1 MATALP
7 SSDRPRL
14 LDVADDLRQGDTIR
28 LRFRTGFDR
37 WVGYLIPLLFLVALL
52 PILDLVWYIGSTAL
66 PTMALSTITSFGSYE
81 AEDALGVTLV
91 STFELLAVSTAI
103 SVLFGVV
110 GGIATAEFLPDWA
123 AGWVRMSANL
133 LAGIPSVIFGFFGFF
148 ALVVYLG
155 WGAVF
160 LAGAITLAFFMTP
173 YVFRTADIAFSS
185 IPRPIREAAYGS
197 GARPYQYILRVGLPI
212 AVPQILTGVFLAMAI
227 GLGETAPIVLT
238 VDPNVALP
246 TGLYSHSTYLTYLI
260 WTGYSSTPHSL
271 PLVLA
276 YQAAF
281 LVVVIVIVLNIVVRI
296 ISARYRK
303 RLEGLY
309 Q

>member
-7 SSDRPRL
+7 SVASPPG
-14 LDVADDLRQGDTIR
+14 LDVADDLRQGDTVR
-28 LRFRTGFDR
+28 VRFRTGFDR
-37 WVGYLIPLLFLVALL
+37 VVGYLLPLLFLVALV
-52 PILDLVWYIGSTAL
+52 PIIDLVYYISKTAL
-66 PTMALSTITSFGSYE
+66 PTMTIGVITSFGSYV
-81 AEDALGVTLV
+81 AEDALGVTIL
-91 STFELLAVSTAI
+91 SSFEMLLAATALAI
-103 SVLFGVV
+103 LFGVF

-123 AGWVRMSANL
+123 ASWVRMSANV
-133 LAGIPSVIFGFFGFF
+133 LAGLPSVIVGFFGFF
-148 ALVVYLG
+148 ALVLYLG

-160 LAGAITLAFFMTP
+160 IAGAFTLAFFMTP

-212 AVPQILTGVFLAMAI
+212 AFPQVLTGVFLAMAI

-246 TGLYSHSTYLTYLI
+246 TGLFSHTTWLPYLI
-260 WTGYSSTPHSL
+260 WAGYSSTPGSL
-271 PLVLA
+271 PLTLA